1 MERGIRMNNKR
12 LIGALT
18 AVALLFLAALSG
30 GCGGGSSGGG
40 SSAYTAGSTVPVNFD
55 TEEGMYNVF
64 MAEYNGWHN
73 VNATQTPYAGSVS
86 VPAFVHSKK
95 LPGAATPDIV
105 SVDLSAGTEY
115 TVEFSK
121 NLCQSLGALF
131 PDIRLYAPD
140 GSEVVGSLF
149 EHTVYPEED
158 PSIICLTF
166 TPSVTGT
173 YRIHVFSAVA
183 GDDDNDNGGYVLRVY
198 KEMRN
203 PDDGN
208 KAGYPVRYTV
218 SNSSG
223 RTAIVNA
230 NDIILF
236 RRLLFKGVMELES
249 NFNLL
254 PVNSTWDAEGDFA
267 EWFKNVQHHY
277 GVYEEDDEDEAD
289 ETVRTAA
296 PRIVYDTTEIQSQ
309 LLGIPYDTQYDL
321 GKGYNALTNL
331 AAATKTA
338 FANTEDDLAS
348 LMPKSGGT
356 PETKFS
362 YKFVSTQSEMEK
374 EMGTQASLSLAGNA
388 LGLSHS
394 SSTNYKFGITST
406 TLLIRYSEL
415 EPKYRELPRKKLV
428 LDQDA
433 QDALDEGSSAFR
445 DDYGDYYVAGY
456 QYGGSYLASLTITTR
471 TTEQLD
477 KMKNGIS
484 TNLQDS
490 DGESI
495 VSGDFSNTMKNLSKE
510 NNATITYQ
518 SVTHG
523 MSKGPVRSGVV
534 SGDKA
539 LDELVKGLSEFKSDI
554 ASRFSAETYSPVFV
568 KLSRFRNL
576 PGMRKK
582 IDRDIPVASDH
593 ALAIKDFN
601 RQVMNMRGYYNVISQ
616 HETDAV
622 IDPSVVQGYGGRF
635 NNVIDTVTIN
645 SNRFYTDPTLIPTLL
660 PEVKTLCTEMKAL
673 GDRYTFY
680 RMLMQAQQDQKDR
693 FGSTDSMPQI
703 NAQGIEYGYSS
714 FGCSNAVR
722 GDIEAGTTKGEMRE
736 ESKVET
742 NWAKNP
748 IPGDRWQGS
757 FDAGANNI
765 FCYLHFTTDN
775 KDGDKY
781 CKIGNPCVG
790 RRKVQYDCWSGNSHS
805 YGFRFQL
812 MPMRFN
818 SKDYPI
824 TGLK

>member
-1 MERGIRMNNKR
+1 MKLKLKPFS
-12 LIGALT
+12 LIGLSIM
-18 AVALLFLAALSG
+18 AALIIVIAG
-30 GCGGGSSGGG
+30 GCGGSSHSRRKSGDL
-40 SSAYTAGSTVPVNFD
+40 TAGSTVALNLD
-55 TEEGMYNVF
+55 SEEGIYNVF
-64 MAEYNGWHN
+64 LAEYNGWNN
-73 VNATQTPYAGSVS
+73 VEAAKTPYEGNVS
-86 VPAFVHSKK
+86 VPAFIHSKK
-95 LPGAATPDIV
+95 LPNIMSPDVI
-105 SVDLSAGTEY
+105 SVNLSAGTEY

-140 GSEVVGSLF
+140 GSEVAGSLF

-173 YRIHVFSAVA
+173 YRIYVFSAVA
-183 GDDDNDNGGYVLRVY
+183 GDDDNDNGGYILRVY

-223 RTAIVNA
+223 RTGIVTVD
-230 NDIILF
+230 DIIMF
-236 RRLLFKGVMELES
+236 RRLLFEGVEAYDS
-249 NFNLL
+249 TFNLL
-254 PVNSTWDAEGDFA
+254 PVNSTWDAEGDFV
-267 EWFKNVQHHY
+267 EWFKNVQHHC
-277 GVYEEDDEDEAD
+277 GVYEEEDEEDTDGQIA
-289 ETVRTAA
+289 ETAA
-296 PRIVYDTTEIQSQ
+296 LIVYDTTEIQSQ

-338 FANTEDDLAS
+338 FANTDDDLAS

-356 PETKFS
+356 PGTKFT
-362 YKFVSTQSEMEK
+362 YRFVSTQSEMEK

-388 LGLSHS
+388 LGLSSS

-433 QDALDEGSSAFR
+433 QDALEEGSSAFR

-477 KMKNGIS
+477 KMKTGIS
-484 TNLQDS
+484 TNLQNS

-523 MSKGPVRSGVV
+523 MSKEPVRSGVV

-539 LDELVKGLSEFKSDI
+539 VDELVKGLSQFKSDI
-554 ASRFSAETYSPVFV
+554 ASKFSAETYSPVFV

-576 PGMRKK
+576 PEMRKK
-582 IDRDIPVASDH
+582 IDRDIPVSSDH
-593 ALAIKDFN
+593 AVNIMSFN
-601 RQVMNMRGYYNVISQ
+601 REVMNMRGYYNVISQ
-616 HETDAV
+616 KETDAV
-622 IDPSVVQGYGGRF
+622 IDPSVVQGYEGRF
-635 NNVIDTVTIN
+635 NKVINTVTLN

-748 IPGDRWQGS
+748 IPGYRWQGS

-781 CKIGNPCVG
+781 CKIGSPCVG
-790 RRKVQYDCWSGNSHS
+790 RQKVQYDCWSGNSHS

>member
-1 MERGIRMNNKR
+1 MKLKLKSFSFIGL
-12 LIGALT
+12 LIMA
-18 AVALLFLAALSG
+18 ALLIVIAG
-30 GCGGGSSGGG
+30 GCGGSSH
-40 SSAYTAGSTVPVNFD
+40 SRRKSVDLTAGSTVALD
-55 TEEGMYNVF
+55 LDSEEGIYNVF
-64 MAEYNGWHN
+64 LAEYNGWNN
-73 VNATQTPYAGSVS
+73 VEAARTPYEGNVS
-86 VPAFVHSKK
+86 VPAFIHSKK
-95 LPGAATPDIV
+95 LPNIMSPDVI
-105 SVDLSAGTEY
+105 SVNLSAGTEY

-121 NLCQSLGALF
+121 NLCQSLGALL

-166 TPSVTGT
+166 TPSVTGI

-183 GDDDNDNGGYVLRVY
+183 GDDDTDNGGYVLRVY

-203 PDDGN
+203 PEDDN

-249 NFNLL
+249 NFKLL
-254 PVNSTWDAEGDFA
+254 PVNSTWDAEGDFE
-267 EWFKNVQHHY
+267 EWFKNVRHHC
-277 GVYEEDDEDEAD
+277 GVYEEEDEEDTDGQIA
-289 ETVRTAA
+289 ETAA
-296 PRIVYDTTEIQSQ
+296 LIVYDTTEIQSQ

-338 FANTEDDLAS
+338 FASNDSELQS

-356 PETKFS
+356 PETKFT
-362 YKFVSTQSEMEK
+362 YRFVSTQSEMEK

-415 EPKYRELPRKKLV
+415 EPSYRELPRDELV
-428 LDQDA
+428 LDKDA
-433 QDALDEGSSAFR
+433 EDALKEGSDAFR
-445 DDYGDYYVAGY
+445 EDYGDYYVAGY

-477 KMKNGIS
+477 KMKTGIS

-523 MSKGPVRSGVV
+523 MGKGPVRSGVV

-539 LDELVKGLSEFKSDI
+539 LDELVKGLSQFKSDI

-582 IDRDIPVASDH
+582 IKRDIPVRSDH

-693 FGSTDSMPQI
+693 FGSTDSMPKI
-703 NAQGIEYGYSS
+703 NAQGIEYGYSN
-714 FGCSNAVR
+714 FNCSDAVR

-748 IPGDRWQGS
+748 APADRWQGTL
-757 FDAGANNI
+757 DAGSNNI

-775 KDGDKY
+775 KDGDDY
-781 CKIGNPCVG
+781 CKVGSPCVG
-790 RRKVQYDCWSGNSHS
+790 RREVQYDCQSGTSRS

>member
-1 MERGIRMNNKR
+1 MKLKLKPFSFIGL
-12 LIGALT
+12 LIMA
-18 AVALLFLAALSG
+18 ALLIVIAG
-30 GCGGGSSGGG
+30 GCGGSS
-40 SSAYTAGSTVPVNFD
+40 SHSRRKSADLTAGATVALNLD
-55 TEEGMYNVF
+55 SEEGIYNVF
-64 MAEYNGWHN
+64 LAEYNGWHN
-73 VNATQTPYAGSVS
+73 VEAARTPYEGNVS
-86 VPAFVHSKK
+86 VPAFIHSKK
-95 LPGAATPDIV
+95 LPNVMSPDVI
-105 SVDLSAGTEY
+105 SVNLSAGTEY

-121 NLCQSLGALF
+121 NLCQSLGALL

-166 TPSVTGT
+166 TPSVTGI

-183 GDDDNDNGGYVLRVY
+183 GDDDTDNGGYVLRVY

-218 SNSSG
+218 SNSRG

-230 NDIILF
+230 NDIIMF

-249 NFNLL
+249 NFKLL
-254 PVNSTWDAEGDFA
+254 PVNSTWDAEGDFE
-267 EWFKNVQHHY
+267 EWFKNVRHHC
-277 GVYEEDDEDEAD
+277 GVYEEEDEEDTDGQIA
-289 ETVRTAA
+289 ETAA
-296 PRIVYDTTEIQSQ
+296 LIVYDTTEIQSQ

-338 FANTEDDLAS
+338 FASNDSELQS

-415 EPKYRELPRKKLV
+415 EPSYRELPRKELV
-428 LDQDA
+428 LDKDA
-433 QDALDEGSSAFR
+433 EDALEEGSSAFR

-523 MSKGPVRSGVV
+523 MSKEPVRSGVV

-539 LDELVKGLSEFKSDI
+539 IDELVKGLSQFKSDI
-554 ASRFSAETYSPVFV
+554 ASKFSAETYSPVFV

-582 IDRDIPVASDH
+582 INRDIPVRSDH

-693 FGSTDSMPQI
+693 FGSTDSMPKI
-703 NAQGIEYGYSS
+703 NAQGIEYGYSN
-714 FGCSNAVR
+714 FNCSDAVR

-775 KDGDKY
+775 EDGDDY
-781 CKIGNPCVG
+781 CKIGSPYVG
-790 RRKVQYDCWSGNSHS
+790 RREVQYDCQSGTSRS